1 MFKKKYISLVAGLR
15 EYSLETD
22 SKGLDLGALLEEVYG
37 ELAESD
43 AESVRLLYGLYDCEN
58 ICAAYNGRSNHNPLG
73 RLSREQVEAAAKGE
87 SNFIDENIA
96 EAIESLPKQVQ
107 EMLADWS
114 MAQSQMEMSFDKALF
129 GAYYE
134 ACEASKS
141 NFIREWSV
149 ADRNLRNVAA
159 ALTARATGR
168 AIEQVVVGEGGVVEQ
183 LKRSS
188 AADFGLRGELSYIDT
203 VISAVSEEQN
213 IVEKERKID
222 AVRWEIAEELAEGE
236 YFSAD
241 CVLAYLAKVNI
252 VARWM
257 VLSPEVGREMFA
269 KLMEDL
275 SGKRVR
281 DGGVKLVSE
290 E

>member
-1 MFKKKYISLVAGLR
+1 MFKKQYISLVAGFR
-15 EYSLETD
+15 EYSLDAD
-22 SKGLDLGALLEEVYG
+22 SKGLNLDALLDEVYT
-37 ELAESD
+37 ELADGD

-58 ICAAYNGRSNHNPLG
+58 ICAARGGRTNHNPLG
-73 RLSREQVEAAAKGE
+73 RLTREQVEAAAKGD
-87 SNFIDENIA
+87 SSFIDEQIA
-96 EAIESLPKQVQ
+96 EAVESLPKQVQ
-107 EMLADWS
+107 EMLAEWS
-114 MAQSQMEMSFDKALF
+114 TGGAQQEQSFEMQLF

-141 NFIREWSV
+141 RFVREWSV

-159 ALTARATGR
+159 ALTARATAR
-168 AIEQVVVGEGGVVEQ
+168 SIEQVVVGEGSVVEQ

-222 AVRWEIAEELAEGE
+222 VVRWALAEELAEGE

-241 CVLAYLAKVNI
+241 CVVAYLAKVNI

-257 VLSPEVGREMFA
+257 VLSPEIGREMFE
-269 KLMEDL
+269 KLMESL
-275 SGKRVR
+275 SGKE
-281 DGGVKLVSE
+281 LVTE
-290 E
+290 KEN